1 MTHVQSDTR
10 MPVSSTSPGKHAI
23 PDQPETR
30 QDRLRDILS
39 ARTLVPAI
47 GVLILQFRVHPVLPR
62 RIPRPAAHHIPVT
75 VVAPQQVAA
84 QVVEQL
90 NTVAGQP
97 VKATGSTDALQAR
110 QSLQNG
116 ETSAVYLVDPA
127 GTDDRLLVA
136 SGGGTSVTTAVETL
150 FTTAA
155 QQQHRQLAVEDVVPL
170 SPGDG
175 RGLSGF
181 YLVIGWAV
189 GGYLFASILG
199 IARGSRPANL
209 PRAFW
214 RVGRRC
220 PTRCSRCRW
229 RTHRREGT
237 RCAGRQLLGGGQE
250 SEPWSPSRVP
260 P

>member
-47 GVLILQFRVHPVLPR
+47 RVLIPQFVHPVPTSAHSHA
-62 RIPRPAAHHIPVT
+62 PAAHHILVT

-127 GTDDRLLVA
+127 GTDDRLLRA
-136 SGGGTSVTTAVETL
+136 SGGS
-150 FTTAA
+150 
-155 QQQHRQLAVEDVVPL
+155 
-170 SPGDG
+170 
-175 RGLSGF
+175 
-181 YLVIGWAV
+181 
-189 GGYLFASILG
+189 
-199 IARGSRPANL
+199 
-209 PRAFW
+209 
-214 RVGRRC
+214 
-220 PTRCSRCRW
+220 TR
-229 RTHRREGT
+229 
-237 RCAGRQLLGGGQE
+237 
-250 SEPWSPSRVP
+250 
-260 P
+260 